1 MGGTCKRGQFANGWN
16 SIYHDSIYH
25 KVSFISHKVSFIGH
39 KVSFISHKVSFISK
53 TVLVSK
59 V

>member
-25 KVSFISHKVSFIGH
+25 KVSFIGH